1 MSVLLLPQ
9 LLRWNSQGAIEF
21 TRRVLPGDRRGQLN
35 QRIVIIKFT
44 QARKQFI
51 AYFPTS
57 DGHCVGKLQGD
68 PLGPIKQL
76 AVRVIQHRVDLVVG
90 NSEAAAHGSVDVL
103 SKFTAIQESHATIN
117 EGTKSRID

>member
-35 QRIVIIKFT
+35 QRIVIIKLT

-51 AYFPTS
+51 AYLPTC
-57 DGHCVGKLQGD
+57 DCHRVGKLQGEA
-68 PLGPIKQL
+68 LGLVKQV
-76 AVRVIQHRVDLVVG
+76 AARVIQHRVDLVMG

-103 SKFTAIQESHATIN
+103 SKLAAIQESHATID
-117 EGTKSRID
+117 EGTQSRTD